1 MWWTIAALIFGLCS
15 LTAVVVFARRDGRQ
29 SARLEALKRELKERE
44 RANKIVNAVR
54 NMDDNTVRERLHNI
68 PKEERPD
75 LR

>member
-29 SARLEALKRELKERE
+29 SARLEALKREIKGRE

-54 NMDDNTVRERLHNI
+54 NMDDDTVRDRLRDI
-68 PKEERPD
+68 SKK
-75 LR
+75 